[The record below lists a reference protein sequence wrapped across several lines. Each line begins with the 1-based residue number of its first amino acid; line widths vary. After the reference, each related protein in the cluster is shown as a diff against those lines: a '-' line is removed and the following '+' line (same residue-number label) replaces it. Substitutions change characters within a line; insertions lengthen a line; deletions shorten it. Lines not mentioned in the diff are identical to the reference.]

1 MEQITHELEMDQ
13 KEATMEEQ
21 HAQKDYVR
29 LMMDSQVSRAADL
42 KSITDLQNSKAVLE
56 EKINDAKESRKMAFD
71 ELNNAH
77 KYTSEMHS
85 SCDFVVENF
94 ELRNEARKQELE
106 SLKDAKRVMM
116 SAE

>member
-42 KSITDLQNSKAVLE
+42 KAITDLENSKAVME

-77 KYTSEMHS
+77 KFTSELHS

-94 ELRNEARKQELE
+94 ELRSEARNNELE
-106 SLKDAKRVMM
+106 SLKNAKAMM
-116 SAE
+116 L